1 MPQKTGNQHVLSHEQ
16 SEQVLQIFA
25 QVQTFIVQH
34 FVMSGELVN
43 LAVNYTKAKSHNFH
57 CLKKFLVSFTLLDNF
72 RQYANTL
79 SVECYLSN
87 LVLTNNIV
95 FQFSIEFIFPL

>member
-1 MPQKTGNQHVLSHEQ
+1 M
-16 SEQVLQIFA
+16 
-25 QVQTFIVQH
+25 VQH

-43 LAVNYTKAKSHNFH
+43 LAINYTKAKSHNFH

-72 RQYANTL
+72 WRYANIL

-95 FQFSIEFIFPL
+95 FQFSIEFILPL